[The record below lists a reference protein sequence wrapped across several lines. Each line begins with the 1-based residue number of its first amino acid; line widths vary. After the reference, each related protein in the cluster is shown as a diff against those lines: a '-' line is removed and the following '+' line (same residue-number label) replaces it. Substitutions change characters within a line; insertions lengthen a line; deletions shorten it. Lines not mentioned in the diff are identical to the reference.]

1 MQKIS
6 VCEEKVMLAI
16 WQCKSEA
23 TYKEVQAKVEADFGD
38 RWKGE
43 TVCSFINRLKKKG
56 YITTNKR
63 GRYTYYEAVVNFEEY
78 RRMKVDE
85 MIQNLYDGDKLK
97 IVEDLTR

>member
-43 TVCSFINRLKKKG
+43 TVVSFINRLKKKG
-56 YITTNKR
+56 YLTTYKQ
-63 GRYTYYEAVVNFEEY
+63 GRYTYYQATVDFEDY